1 MIYNQAKN
9 LIFEHIDNHHS
20 QTFLIEGGYKSG
32 QKSLTQD
39 IIQHYIPLNSPDI
52 TWIAKSPD
60 SSSLG
65 LKDIQ
70 SIKQNIYNSP
80 LYHQYNFCIIEDA
93 DFLNKEAQNALL
105 KLIEEPGEHSIIIL
119 LGVYHQLLPT
129 IYSRCLSVYID
140 NDKAKDIYLGH
151 RDLVLEIEQN
161 IELKQLIDNLW
172 ISYIGILQKESLEIF
187 AFTQDI
193 DQYPIELVIFIWE
206 SIHWLCILATTDKT
220 RYTNIRLSESLRE
233 LLDKIITINSLE
245 WHYTALKELDT
256 LKKTLLFSNRKNTLA
271 IEQFLLSIYP

>member
-1 MIYNQAKN
+1 MIYNQAKS

-32 QKSLTQD
+32 QKSLAQD
-39 IIQHYIPLNSPDI
+39 IIQQYITLNSPDI
-52 TWIAKSPD
+52 TWIAKSPET
-60 SSSLG
+60 SSLG

-70 SIKQNIYNSP
+70 AIKQNIHNSP

-119 LGVYHQLLPT
+119 LGTYHQLLPT

-140 NDKAKDIYLGH
+140 NEKAKDIYLGH
-151 RDLVLEIEQN
+151 RDLIREIEQN
-161 IELKQLIDNLW
+161 PELKQIIDSIW
-172 ISYIGILQKESLEIF
+172 KSYSEIIQKESLEIF
-187 AFTQDI
+187 AFTQEI
-193 DQYPIELVIFIWE
+193 DKYPIELVLFIWE

-220 RYTNIRLSESLRE
+220 RYTNISLSEPFRE
-233 LLDKIITINSLE
+233 LLDELTTINSIE
-245 WHYTALKELDT
+245 WHYTALKELDR

-271 IEQFLLSIYP
+271 IEQFLLSIHH